1 MANWNTIE
9 FELRNLAGVVVVGGA
24 TTRTDLGD
32 TLAKLFGTSATFS
45 NGDCYGNA
53 WQAVLV
59 AAATAER
66 DDTVCEFSVAVYG
79 VPVAT
84 VCVMCLPTG

>member
-1 MANWNTIE
+1 
-9 FELRNLAGVVVVGGA
+9 
-24 TTRTDLGD
+24 
-32 TLAKLFGTSATFS
+32 
-45 NGDCYGNA
+45 
-53 WQAVLV
+53 VLV